1 MKVHTNSAEETQH
14 AGKTFAKKL
23 HGGDVILLYGNLGAG
38 KTTFVQGLAKGL
50 GIEKRIISPTFII
63 VRRYEIPSVIAN
75 EVKQSKNS
83 HPGMATTMIGSRGRD
98 SIATL
103 QNDTNEIPRN
113 DRDIVRD
120 DSRVF
125 YHIDLYRTQTEDDV
139 KGLGIDEIL
148 EEKDAIVAI
157 EWPEK
162 LGSFLP
168 KKRWELRFE
177 NLEEN
182 VRETTIE
189 EV

>member
-63 VRRYEIPSVIAN
+63 VRRYEIPSVILVN
-75 EVKQSKNS
+75 EVN
-83 HPGMATTMIGSRGRD
+83 PGSD
-98 SIATL
+98 SGQARMT
-103 QNDTNEIPRN
+103 
-113 DRDIVRD
+113 VRT
-120 DSRVF
+120 F

-177 NLEEN
+177 NHD
-182 VRETTIE
+182 IE
-189 EV
+189 EEYN

>member
-1 MKVHTNSAEETQH
+1 MKVHTNSAQETQH
-14 AGKTFAKKL
+14 AGKIFAKKL
-23 HGGDVILLYGNLGAG
+23 VGGDTILLYGNLGAG

-63 VRRYEIPSVIAN
+63 VRRYEVLNSSSS
-75 EVKQSKNS
+75 EQSE
-83 HPGMATTMIGSRGRD
+83 SR
-98 SIATL
+98 S
-103 QNDTNEIPRN
+103 
-113 DRDIVRD
+113 
-120 DSRVF
+120 SRQARTIKWL

-148 EEKDAIVAI
+148 QEKDAIVAI

-177 NLEEN
+177 NHD
-182 VRETTIE
+182 IE
-189 EV
+189 EEYN